1 MAEPERVIPSLK
13 GARRS
18 ILPSMEFGLGVR
30 LRALT
35 ALPSRRPFFSLKAR
49 FRLADMQD
57 YGVAGPSRRANRSEG
72 LGRSVIKRPE
82 RPERHGRSEPGSR
95 RSRVLIADDRESI
108 RSLFERVLSADGH
121 DVVLAP
127 DGASALAAVHRLRPD
142 VILLDVAMPLIDG
155 LEVCRQL
162 KADPATRL
170 TPVVLV
176 SGQTELAD
184 RINGIEAGADEF
196 LSKPVH
202 PHELRARV
210 RSLSRVKQLI
220 DALDSAEA
228 AFVALALTIE
238 ARDPYTNGH
247 CERLSRSAV
256 RLGRVLGLGDD
267 DLHALHRGGYL
278 HDIGK
283 VGIPDAVLLKPA
295 ALTAE
300 ETTLMRRHPEI
311 GDALCAPLQ
320 SLRTVRPII
329 RCHHERIDGS
339 GYPAGLR
346 GNDVPLLAQIVGIVD
361 VYDALTSQR
370 PYRPAL
376 GGDEAIAYLMRE
388 TSLGRFNRLYVE
400 AFVETLSPLPYPSV
414 Q

>member
-1 MAEPERVIPSLK
+1 MRTNVEYPDVGLK
-13 GARRS
+13 AN
-18 ILPSMEFGLGVR
+18 I
-30 LRALT
+30 ALT
-35 ALPSRRPFFSLKAR
+35 
-49 FRLADMQD
+49 DMPD
-57 YGVAGPSRRANRSEG
+57 CGVTPAAPPHVGDVRMTESIPA
-72 LGRSVIKRPE
+72 P
-82 RPERHGRSEPGSR
+82 R

-108 RSLFERVLSADGH
+108 RSLFHRLLSADGH

-127 DGASALAAVHRLRPD
+127 DGASALAAVHRHRPD
-142 VILLDVAMPLIDG
+142 VVLLDVAMPLIDG

-162 KADPATRL
+162 KADPETRL

-176 SGQTELAD
+176 SGQTDLAD

-220 DALDSAEA
+220 DELDSAEA

-238 ARDPYTNGH
+238 ARDPYTKGH
-247 CERLSRSAV
+247 CERLSKTAV
-256 RLGRVLGLGDD
+256 RLGRALGVGHE

-283 VGIPDAVLLKPA
+283 VGVPDAVLLKPA
-295 ALTAE
+295 PLTAE
-300 ETTLMRRHPEI
+300 ETALMRRHPEI
-311 GDALCAPLQ
+311 GETLCAPLQ

-339 GYPAGLR
+339 GYPDGLR
-346 GNDVPLLAQIVGIVD
+346 GDAVPLLAQIVGIVD

-370 PYRPAL
+370 PYRGAL
-376 GGDEAIAYLMRE
+376 SREDAFTHLLTE
-388 TSLGRFNRLYVE
+388 TSQGKFNRVYVE
-400 AFVETLSPLPYPSV
+400 AFLETLAPRTPSTLH
-414 Q
+414 